1 MKGNGENVKMNIG
14 ANIRKLRKEKRMSQE
29 ELAEHLHISS
39 QAVSKWETGV
49 SSPDID
55 MLPKLAI
62 LFGTSLDNLLDFDQ
76 SRVDAAI
83 EDLLNESEI
92 GKGDLV
98 KTERSLR
105 KALEKYTTSD
115 LLMTCLLENL
125 QEQNKDGGRNAEII
139 EIGERVLDFSD
150 DVDLRIDVYRILAE
164 TYHSMGEQTMAE
176 SYLARIPGLNF
187 LYYEIAAAIR
197 TGEARIKEIGTAEYL
212 CIEKLICMLW
222 MRREEA
228 VESERAAVDGQAREM
243 LEFFKR
249 YPAYK
254 DIAELMEKWWNE
266 GTIMEIYR

>member
-1 MKGNGENVKMNIG
+1 M
-14 ANIRKLRKEKRMSQE
+14 
-29 ELAEHLHISS
+29 
-39 QAVSKWETGV
+39 
-49 SSPDID
+49 
-55 MLPKLAI
+55 
-62 LFGTSLDNLLDFDQ
+62 
-76 SRVDAAI
+76 DAAI

-105 KALEKYTTSD
+105 KALEKYPTSD

-197 TGEARIKEIGTAEYL
+197 KGEARIKEIGTAEYL

>member
-1 MKGNGENVKMNIG
+1 MINLMYVVLM
-14 ANIRKLRKEKRMSQE
+14 AM
-29 ELAEHLHISS
+29 LALN
-39 QAVSKWETGV
+39 V
-49 SSPDID
+49 SSDVLD
-55 MLPKLAI
+55 GFTMME
-62 LFGTSLDNLLDFDQ
+62 GSLQNTMEQTNKENNTL
-76 SRVDAAI
+76 
-83 EDLLNESEI
+83 
-92 GKGDLV
+92 
-98 KTERSLR
+98 
-105 KALEKYTTSD
+105 Y
-115 LLMTCLLENL
+115 ENL

-150 DVDLRIDVYRILAE
+150 DVDLRIDIYRILAE

-197 TGEARIKEIGTAEYL
+197 TGEARIKEIGTAENL